1 MEEGRLHQIVSEYL
15 PEGETYRFS
24 SVKCSN
30 VLCKVEPEI
39 SQPLMI
45 KVFEEEPSFA
55 REKAA
60 YKILN
65 ANTVKIPDFLEEG
78 EDGLMYWIIYKYVE
92 GTMLGAVN
100 LKEVNSSHR
109 LFYNIGRNLGKVHAC
124 DTTFLYTEEEK
135 AVDIEK
141 RLEKFIRGAC
151 KYKEELVL
159 KYPDHSWLFELA
171 FNIIDASKELH
182 PIPEDFNFVIGD
194 FSPNNI
200 IVNNGDL
207 AAFIDL
213 EYFMLGN
220 RYHDFIL
227 MHGYF
232 EQDGEIKTSFFEGYI
247 ECLNNDHFKFSADKI
262 MISLLKYSLECCFIA
277 TPKTIDVAVKK
288 LMAVVKSSFQ

>member
-1 MEEGRLHQIVSEYL
+1 MEEGRLHQIVSKYL

-30 VLCKVEPEI
+30 VLC
-39 SQPLMI
+39 
-45 KVFEEEPSFA
+45 
-55 REKAA
+55 
-60 YKILN
+60 
-65 ANTVKIPDFLEEG
+65 
-78 EDGLMYWIIYKYVE
+78 
-92 GTMLGAVN
+92 
-100 LKEVNSSHR
+100 
-109 LFYNIGRNLGKVHAC
+109 
-124 DTTFLYTEEEK
+124 
-135 AVDIEK
+135 
-141 RLEKFIRGAC
+141 
-151 KYKEELVL
+151 KEELVL

-232 EQDGEIKTSFFEGYI
+232 EQDEEIKTSFFEGYM
-247 ECLNNDHFKFSADKI
+247 ECLNNDHFKFSADKM

-277 TPKTIDVAVKK
+277 NPKTIDVAVKK
-288 LMAVVKSSFQ
+288 LMAVVKKFIPINKA